1 MSDTLRLVLD
11 GEQVLSYD
19 RRQRLP
25 GIQRRFLDQMD
36 ADMDRG
42 IRLQDTQIE
51 SPEPEQRLHYVAL
64 TLVHAMLDAN
74 DNLKLACC
82 AYLADRYPHLVGVVA
97 RQDPEN
103 IHLQLEFSDS
113 PPVAD

>member
-11 GEQVLSYD
+11 AEQVLSYD

-42 IRLQDTQIE
+42 IRLQDVQIE
-51 SPEPEQRLHYVAL
+51 NPEPEQRLHYVAL
-64 TLVHAMLDAN
+64 TLVHAVLDAN

-82 AYLADRYPHLVGVVA
+82 AYLADRYPDLAQVVA
-97 RQDPEN
+97 RQDSDN
-103 IHLQLEFSDS
+103 IHLQLEFSAS
-113 PPVAD
+113 PPAAD